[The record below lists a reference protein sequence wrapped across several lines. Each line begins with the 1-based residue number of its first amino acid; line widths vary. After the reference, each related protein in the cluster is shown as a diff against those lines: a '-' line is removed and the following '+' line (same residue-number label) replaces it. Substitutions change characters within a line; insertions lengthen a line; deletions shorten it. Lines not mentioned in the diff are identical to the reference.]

1 MTRKPVPI
9 ACTLDGNA
17 VAGRLDEW
25 RALLGH
31 VVSRTNAA
39 DEALRL
45 EFDGG
50 TPTAELMRLVTAE
63 QQCCAFFEFAITVDH
78 RGLALEVRAPADAGD
93 LVVALFGSAA

>member
-17 VAGRLDEW
+17 MPGRLDDW

-31 VVSRTNAA
+31 VVSRTKTA
-39 DEALRL
+39 DDGLRL
-45 EFDGG
+45 EFHAD

-63 QQCCAFFEFAITVDH
+63 QQCCPFFEFAITVDH
-78 RGLALEVRAPADAGD
+78 RGLALEVRAPADAGAI
-93 LVVALFGSAA
+93 VAALFGTTA